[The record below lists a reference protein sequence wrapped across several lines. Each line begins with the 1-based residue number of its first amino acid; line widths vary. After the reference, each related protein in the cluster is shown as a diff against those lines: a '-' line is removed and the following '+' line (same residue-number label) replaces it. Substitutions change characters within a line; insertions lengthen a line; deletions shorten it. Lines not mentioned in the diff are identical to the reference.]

1 MIAKL
6 IYCQDSA
13 SKLTSHIKTNVRS
26 NADNIRKNSFNFSED
41 QNFLTTTKLYCARV
55 NNASIHIQK
64 FKTRLTNQMP
74 LTAQFFFSSTSYWFC
89 LLILLDK
96 WMTFSR
102 CSLCFSDKCQGF
114 KACFKHWALEFLL
127 GEIVSTNWFFLHSQS
142 CHFQLWLISYRG
154 IWNTI
159 GWYILSNRSAK
170 SLLLL
175 QSAVIEI

>member
-114 KACFKHWALEFLL
+114 KACFKHCMGTRIPAGRNRLYQLVFP
-127 GEIVSTNWFFLHSQS
+127 SQS
-142 CHFQLWLISYRG
+142 VLPFPTLTDLLQGDLKYHWLIHFE
-154 IWNTI
+154 
-159 GWYILSNRSAK
+159 
-170 SLLLL
+170 
-175 QSAVIEI
+175 Q